1 MDKEEK
7 TRDQEALKVYLKA
20 LRWEKEDAFKEYF
33 LKRISENSIINRQPA
48 HSYEIYSVRFGRVLF
63 YPVLNRCFLLRKS
76 KWIKPGLQ
84 WIIQNLLK

>member
-1 MDKEEK
+1 MDKQQQA
-7 TRDQEALKVYLKA
+7 RDQESLNVYLKA
-20 LRWEKEDAFKEYF
+20 LRIEKEDVFKEYF
-33 LKRISENSIINRQPA
+33 LGRIAENSIINRQPA

-84 WIIQNLLK
+84 WIIKNLLK